1 MNELKENQDERWMR
15 YALTLAEKAEAV
27 GEVPVGAVIVSDGN
41 VIGEGWN
48 MPINHHDP
56 SAHAEMMA
64 IRMAAAHRQN
74 YRVVDATL
82 YVTLEPC
89 PMCAGAI
96 VHARIPKVV
105 YGAPDLKTGAAGS
118 VMQLLQNAHLNHHTE
133 LVGGVLAE
141 QCAATLSDF
150 FRRRRAEK
158 KALKQ
163 AQKVSALGGQ

>member
-1 MNELKENQDERWMR
+1 MNEQEENQDVYWMR
-15 YALTLAEKAEAV
+15 YALKLAEKAEAL
-27 GEVPVGAVIVSDGN
+27 GEVPVGAVIVADEQ

-48 MPINHHDP
+48 LSINQHDP

-64 IRMAAAHRQN
+64 IRMAASHRKN

-105 YGAPDLKTGAAGS
+105 FGATDLKTGAAGS
-118 VMQLLQNAHLNHHTE
+118 VMQLLQNAHLNHQTE
-133 LVGGVLAE
+133 LVGGVLADE
-141 QCAATLSDF
+141 CAATLSDF

-158 KALKQ
+158 KALKK
-163 AQKVSALGGQ
+163 AQKQGAADRD